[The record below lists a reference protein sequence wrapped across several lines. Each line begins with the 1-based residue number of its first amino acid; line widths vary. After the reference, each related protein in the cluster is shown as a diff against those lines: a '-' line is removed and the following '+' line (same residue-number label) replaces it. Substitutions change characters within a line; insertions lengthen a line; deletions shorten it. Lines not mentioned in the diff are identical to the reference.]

1 MKCKKCCLSLGEWNS
16 KYCWFVLGV
25 ALLDIISMVI
35 VFTYFFYSFKNDKN
49 EVSPIS
55 IMSYLFFLNLGE
67 SLMIIPNLILKKNI
81 SSKKVELSEEKDDDD
96 NNDNIS
102 VKFIFQRKTSMFS
115 LKEKVFFY
123 SVGLLKLLS
132 DAFYI
137 SYQFYIEEDYSFIK
151 VLTFSFYFE
160 LIFLFFISKI
170 MYNITYY
177 RHQYVSIIVIT
188 FFELIKFII
197 QYSGNG
203 FRFFLG
209 NLFSHIIYS
218 LIKSFVTVYIKG
230 LMNYK
235 FISPYKACYIYGMV
249 NLVITTVVYL
259 IFSFIPCEREACI
272 VEYDGKYYFGNI
284 FSIFN
289 TSIIFMILFFILKS
303 VLVVLNYNI
312 IHIFSV
318 CHSFL
323 IYHLSQFF
331 ELSPF
336 AAIGIGNLD
345 AVYPALIVMLVF
357 FVINTFFVLL
367 FLEIIEINVCK
378 MNYNT
383 KKNIQNRATID
394 SDFSNLL
401 FANEDEATDFDN

>member
-1 MKCKKCCLSLGEWNS
+1 MKCKKCCLSFGEWNS

-25 ALLDIISMVI
+25 ALLDIISTVI
-35 VFTYFFYSFKNDKN
+35 VFTYFFYSFKNNKN

-81 SSKKVELSEEKDDDD
+81 SSKKVELSEEKDDD

-123 SVGLLKLLS
+123 SVGLLKLLN

-203 FRFFLG
+203 FT
-209 NLFSHIIYS
+209 HDAI
-218 LIKSFVTVYIKG
+218 SFVGKNHGVKINWTDDVETVFDELLHGKG
-230 LMNYK
+230 VIFNIGSNKKYK
-235 FISPYKACYIYGMV
+235 FKRG
-249 NLVITTVVYL
+249 
-259 IFSFIPCEREACI
+259 
-272 VEYDGKYYFGNI
+272 G
-284 FSIFN
+284 
-289 TSIIFMILFFILKS
+289 
-303 VLVVLNYNI
+303 
-312 IHIFSV
+312 
-318 CHSFL
+318 
-323 IYHLSQFF
+323 Q
-331 ELSPF
+331 
-336 AAIGIGNLD
+336 
-345 AVYPALIVMLVF
+345 
-357 FVINTFFVLL
+357 
-367 FLEIIEINVCK
+367 
-378 MNYNT
+378 
-383 KKNIQNRATID
+383 
-394 SDFSNLL
+394 
-401 FANEDEATDFDN
+401 